1 MATLGV
7 FRIPARQR
15 RVIRSS
21 LQAFFSAV
29 VDLSMRGYNL
39 DLDFKF
45 AKVRVMGR
53 NLEVYFSK
61 DFTRQAQN
69 VASQWPKNESKPPLS
84 ETWQN
89 KNLSKAMMEFHPR
102 PESAEKMR
110 QKMRT
115 LQLGILSL
123 DLNSCTMEQPKA
135 MTVR

>member
-1 MATLGV
+1 MKE
-7 FRIPARQR
+7 P
-15 RVIRSS
+15 VIRAS
-21 LQAFFSAV
+21 LKAFFAAV

-45 AKVRVMGR
+45 AKVRVISR
-53 NLEVYFSK
+53 NLEVFFAN
-61 DFTRQAQN
+61 DFTRQAQS
-69 VASQWPKNESKPPLS
+69 VAGQWPKNSEKPPLA

-102 PESAEKMR
+102 PESSEKMR

-123 DLNSCTMEQPKA
+123 DLNSCTMDQPKA

>member
-1 MATLGV
+1 
-7 FRIPARQR
+7 
-15 RVIRSS
+15 
-21 LQAFFSAV
+21 
-29 VDLSMRGYNL
+29 
-39 DLDFKF
+39 
-45 AKVRVMGR
+45 MGR

-123 DLNSCTMEQPKA
+123 DLNSCTMQQSKA